1 MFIRSARLIA
11 IVMPFLSSI
20 SGTIA
25 PPKSARPF
33 LIIAVL
39 LALGTMA
46 SASIRMWRNLE
57 GDRSF
62 QAEFLASD
70 GARVTLKRRDGRI
83 ITISIRKLHGE
94 DQAWV
99 RSNVD
104 PGEIADDAPPPKG
117 AAFDQL
123 EFGDSRNTVEK
134 KLKASALVTSAGDG
148 IFLGRTGLNGIYK
161 TKATIGGLHCFLFF
175 DWHKSGGLREVTLQT
190 QPVSKGQ
197 YVTSLQGNWSE
208 LIDLLNKLHGRPVQA
223 AEFPRAS
230 ELQDGAILGSH
241 LWYTEEGHSVILG
254 TGQEGVGYNVVVR
267 ITSERIR
274 PVPIGAPSG
283 TGGGNDPDSPLPK
296 PSDFRP

>member
-1 MFIRSARLIA
+1 MCN
-11 IVMPFLSSI
+11 LS
-20 SGTIA
+20 T
-25 PPKSARPF
+25 
-33 LIIAVL
+33 
-39 LALGTMA
+39 
-46 SASIRMWRNLE
+46 E
-57 GDRSF
+57 
-62 QAEFLASD
+62 
-70 GARVTLKRRDGRI
+70 
-83 ITISIRKLHGE
+83 
-94 DQAWV
+94 
-99 RSNVD
+99 
-104 PGEIADDAPPPKG
+104 KG
-117 AAFDQL
+117 KVA
-123 EFGDSRNTVEK
+123 T
-134 KLKASALVTSAGDG
+134 T
-148 IFLGRTGLNGIYK
+148 

-223 AEFPRAS
+223 AEFPRAN

-254 TGQEGVGYNVVVR
+254 TGQEGAGFNVVVR

-283 TGGGNDPDSPLPK
+283 NTGGDDPDNPLPK

>member
-1 MFIRSARLIA
+1 MRLFLLISL
-11 IVMPFLSSI
+11 VLSSGMMS
-20 SGTIA
+20 SGA
-25 PPKSARPF
+25 
-33 LIIAVL
+33 
-39 LALGTMA
+39 
-46 SASIRMWRNLE
+46 IRTWRNLE

-62 QAEFLASD
+62 QAEYLSSD

-83 ITISIRKLHGE
+83 ITMSIRKLHSR
-94 DQAWV
+94 DQEWV
-99 RSNVD
+99 RSNVAPKD
-104 PGEIADDAPPPKG
+104 LAEDAPPPKG

-134 KLKASALVTSAGDG
+134 KLKVSALVTSAGDG

-190 QPVSKGQ
+190 QPVSRGQ
-197 YVTSLQGNWSE
+197 YITSLRGNWSE

-223 AEFPRAS
+223 AEFPDAA

-241 LWYTEEGHSVILG
+241 LWYTDEGHSVILG
-254 TGQEGVGYNVVVR
+254 TGQEGAGYNVVVR

-274 PVPIGAPSG
+274 PVPIGVPSG
-283 TGGGNDPDSPLPK
+283 DPGAKDPGSPLPK

>member
-1 MFIRSARLIA
+1 MPSEMRTPLI
-11 IVMPFLSSI
+11 IVLLLSSQLVTP
-20 SGTIA
+20 GA
-25 PPKSARPF
+25 MRA
-33 LIIAVL
+33 
-39 LALGTMA
+39 
-46 SASIRMWRNLE
+46 WRNAE
-57 GDRSF
+57 GSKSF
-62 QAEFLASD
+62 QAEYLSSD

-83 ITISIRKLHGE
+83 ITLAIKTLHT
-94 DQAWV
+94 DDRAWV

-104 PGEIADDAPPPKG
+104 PKDLAADAPPPKG

-123 EFGDSRNTVEK
+123 EFGADRNTVQK
-134 KLKASALVTSAGDG
+134 KLDASALVTSAGNG

-161 TKATIGGLHCFLFF
+161 TKATIGGLHCYLFF

-190 QPVSKGQ
+190 QPVSKGS
-197 YVTSLQGNWSE
+197 YITSLRGNWSE

-223 AEFPRAS
+223 ADFPMVD

-254 TGQEGVGYNVVVR
+254 TGQEGRNYNVIVR

-274 PVPIGAPSG
+274 PVPIGVPTQG
-283 TGGGNDPDSPLPK
+283 KDDPNSPLPK

>member
-1 MFIRSARLIA
+1 MRPLLLLLVLA
-11 IVMPFLSSI
+11 SSMA
-20 SGTIA
+20 A
-25 PPKSARPF
+25 PAAMR
-33 LIIAVL
+33 A
-39 LALGTMA
+39 
-46 SASIRMWRNLE
+46 WRNLE
-57 GDRSF
+57 GTRSF
-62 QAEFLASD
+62 QAEYLSSD

-83 ITISIRKLHGE
+83 ITLSIRKLHTG

-99 RSNVD
+99 RSNVAPKD
-104 PGEIADDAPPPKG
+104 LAADAPPPKG

-123 EFGDSRNTVEK
+123 EFGDDRNTVEK
-134 KLKASALVTSAGDG
+134 KLKVSLFVTSAGDG

-197 YVTSLQGNWSE
+197 YITSLRGNWAE
-208 LIDLLNKLHGRPVQA
+208 LIDLLGKLHGRPVQA
-223 AEFPRAS
+223 AGFPDVD

-254 TGQEGVGYNVVVR
+254 TGQEGSGYNVVVR

-274 PVPIGAPSG
+274 PVPIGVPAG
-283 TGGGNDPDSPLPK
+283 TPGANDPDSPLPK
-296 PSDFRP
+296 PSNFQP

>member
-1 MFIRSARLIA
+1 M
-11 IVMPFLSSI
+11 
-20 SGTIA
+20 
-25 PPKSARPF
+25 RP
-33 LIIAVL
+33 LIIISL
-39 LALGTMA
+39 IFTSSMMA
-46 SASIRMWRNLE
+46 PAAMRMWRNLE

-62 QAEFLASD
+62 QAEYLSSD

-83 ITISIRKLHGE
+83 ITLSIRKLHDQ

-99 RSNVD
+99 RSNVAPKD
-104 PGEIADDAPPPKG
+104 LSADAPPPKG

-197 YVTSLQGNWSE
+197 YVTSLRGNWSE

-223 AEFPRAS
+223 AEFPSAS

-254 TGQEGVGYNVVVR
+254 TGQEGAGFNVVVR

-283 TGGGNDPDSPLPK
+283 NSGGNDSDSPLPK
-296 PSDFRP
+296 PSDFQP

>member
-1 MFIRSARLIA
+1 M
-11 IVMPFLSSI
+11 
-20 SGTIA
+20 
-25 PPKSARPF
+25 RP
-33 LIIAVL
+33 LIIISLVL
-39 LALGTMA
+39 TSSMMA
-46 SASIRMWRNLE
+46 PAAMRMWRNLE

-62 QAEFLASD
+62 QAEYLSSD

-83 ITISIRKLHGE
+83 ITLSIRKLHDQ

-99 RSNVD
+99 RSNVAPKD
-104 PGEIADDAPPPKG
+104 LSADAPPPKG

-208 LIDLLNKLHGRPVQA
+208 LIDLLNKLHGRPAQA
-223 AEFPRAS
+223 AEFPRAN

-254 TGQEGVGYNVVVR
+254 TGQEGAGFNVVVR

-283 TGGGNDPDSPLPK
+283 NTGGDDPDNPLPK